1 MTIFRNNVQLGRLI
15 RMSSFDYVS
24 NHFREIFGHSEAI
37 LKLAQ
42 RPNVGGWL
50 RSDVDREKI
59 YEYGKRRLEH
69 LRNLGLIQSP
79 RQIPHD

>member
-1 MTIFRNNVQLGRLI
+1 MT
-15 RMSSFDYVS
+15 SFSYVS

-42 RPNVGGWL
+42 KPNCGGWL

-59 YEYGKRRLEH
+59 YEYGKKRIENHRKLGMLESDKEVS
-69 LRNLGLIQSP
+69 REQKV
-79 RQIPHD
+79 Q